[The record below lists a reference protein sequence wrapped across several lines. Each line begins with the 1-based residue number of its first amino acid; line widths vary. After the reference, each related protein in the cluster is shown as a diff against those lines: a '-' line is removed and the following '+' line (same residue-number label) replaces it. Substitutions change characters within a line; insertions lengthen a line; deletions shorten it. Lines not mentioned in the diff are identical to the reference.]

1 MTKHIKKISISIICI
16 MLLLFS
22 GCWNNR
28 DLTEMGVIVGM
39 GIDEVENNEIELTI
53 QLTEP
58 TLNDEIKQ
66 VGKNRTWRS
75 ISARGSSVFEA
86 NRNLLTKVNKKLNY
100 SNIQLMI
107 IGENLAKNGIDNVLD
122 FFQRVH
128 EIDKREVILISE
140 GIKPK
145 EIFNIES
152 EQGLVSA
159 VEIGQTLK
167 NTDRLPAIRKMN
179 MYDLILNI
187 SGESNSVVGM
197 VKVSEVNEPLK
208 ISNLNFNGAAVL
220 KKDKLVGWLD
230 SKETY
235 GVQIVD
241 SKIKNPIIT
250 VPNPIASNEQITIEI
265 TKCISKKNILF
276 NNDNPAIYVEVY
288 AEGKMV
294 EQHGKGNLT
303 SAERIRELEAA
314 TSEEI
319 KKVVSN
325 TIKNAQINLRT
336 DIFGFGKNVHSKNL
350 FYWKEVKDNWDD
362 TFSGLSTVIKVN
374 YKNKDMG
381 FIKAHK

>member
-1 MTKHIKKISISIICI
+1 
-16 MLLLFS
+16 
-22 GCWNNR
+22 
-28 DLTEMGVIVGM
+28 MGVIVGM